1 MPLRL
6 VLIEDH
12 QALREGLELLLGRE
26 GIEVLGTAGTAD
38 EGRELVER
46 LEPGRRADR
55 HPRSARSPGIELT
68 AQLIDA
74 DPERRIVLY
83 TGSNEIELLISGPGL
98 RRARLRAQGG
108 HAERA
113 ARPRCTTVAE
123 GGTYVD
129 PRLHPAL
136 LSRRATQTQ
145 KSLSKREREIM
156 DLLAQGLTGEQ
167 VAERLFL
174 SPETIKTHIRNAM
187 NKLEANTR
195 VHAIA
200 IALREGF
207 ISAPTGLV
215 SDDDLVL
222 DGETPPQ
229 AAPRPAHAADD
240 RRRLRRGAGRRPRD
254 LRRRP
259 ARVRHPHPGRGRGD
273 PQADRRAARG
283 ARRLE
288 LAADDQQVLDR
299 HAAGP
304 PAGPVFQRSRERERA
319 RGRAA
324 RGRSSSRLA

>member
-12 QALREGLELLLGRE
+12 QALREGLELLLARE
-26 GIEVLGTAGTAD
+26 GIEVLGTAGTAG

-46 LEPGRRADR
+46 LAPDVALIDIRLGEE
-55 HPRSARSPGIELT
+55 SGIELT
-68 AQLIDA
+68 ARLIDA

-83 TGSNEIELLISGPGL
+83 TGSSEIELLISGLDSG
-98 RRARLRAQGG
+98 ARGYALKDGTQ
-108 HAERA
+108 AELTMA
-113 ARPRCTTVAE
+113 LKTVAE

-136 LSRRATQTQ
+136 LSRRATSTQ

-167 VAERLFL
+167 VAAQLFL

-207 ISAPTGLV
+207 IS
-215 SDDDLVL
+215 S
-222 DGETPPQ
+222 PQ
-229 AAPRPAHAADD
+229 
-240 RRRLRRGAGRRPRD
+240 
-254 LRRRP
+254 
-259 ARVRHPHPGRGRGD
+259 
-273 PQADRRAARG
+273 
-283 ARRLE
+283 
-288 LAADDQQVLDR
+288 
-299 HAAGP
+299 
-304 PAGPVFQRSRERERA
+304 
-319 RGRAA
+319 
-324 RGRSSSRLA
+324 